1 MKVRVAIAAL
11 LALSAGVGPSTPAM
25 AIGCLS
31 GGVAGAVAGHMAH
44 HGVLGAIGGCIAGHE
59 YNQHQEREAAGRALR
74 TVGVS
79 TAAFLPLYQKDNLS
93 SDAIRDDLVMFDDAF
108 RLLDA
113 E

>member
-11 LALSAGVGPSTPAM
+11 LALSAGVGLSTPAM

-31 GGVAGAVAGHMAH
+31 GGAAGAVAGHMAH

-59 YNQHQEREAAGRALR
+59 YNKHHQKSESDTYRNSRSNEPGYDRHGEAPN
-74 TVGVS
+74 
-79 TAAFLPLYQKDNLS
+79 TAYRQ
-93 SDAIRDDLVMFDDAF
+93 
-108 RLLDA
+108 

>member
-1 MKVRVAIAAL
+1 MKVRVTMGAL
-11 LALSAGVGPSTPAM
+11 LALSAGIGLSTPAM

-59 YNQHQEREAAGRALR
+59 YHKRQEREATQNRGAYVDQRN
-74 TVGVS
+74 
-79 TAAFLPLYQKDNLS
+79 Q
-93 SDAIRDDLVMFDDAF
+93 RDGMYDQ
-108 RLLDA
+108 

>member
-11 LALSAGVGPSTPAM
+11 LALSAGVGLSTPAM

-44 HGVLGAIGGCIAGHE
+44 HGVLGAIGGCVAGHE
-59 YNQHQEREAAGRALR
+59 YRKHQEREATQNRGAYVDQRNQRG
-74 TVGVS
+74 GM
-79 TAAFLPLYQKDNLS
+79 
-93 SDAIRDDLVMFDDAF
+93 DDQ
-108 RLLDA
+108 